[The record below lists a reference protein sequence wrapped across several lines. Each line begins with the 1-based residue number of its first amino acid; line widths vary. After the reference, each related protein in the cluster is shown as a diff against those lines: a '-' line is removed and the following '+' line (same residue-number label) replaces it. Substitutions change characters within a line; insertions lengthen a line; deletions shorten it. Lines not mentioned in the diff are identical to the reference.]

1 VAALNDIQAAQ
12 TDLTSALRF
21 DSNHGDATIPTHV
34 MAGDEDLDSF
44 FVRGQFASTENI
56 EFVRRYVERAIDMLT
71 RDMHDYG
78 GYRVKAIASL
88 QTARQQLL
96 LAVKSR

>member
-1 VAALNDIQAAQ
+1 
-12 TDLTSALRF
+12 
-21 DSNHGDATIPTHV
+21 
-34 MAGDEDLDSF
+34 MAGDEGLESF

-56 EFVRRYVERAIDMLT
+56 EYVRHYVERAIDMLS
-71 RDMHDYG
+71 RDTHDYG
-78 GYRVKAIASL
+78 GNRVKAMASL